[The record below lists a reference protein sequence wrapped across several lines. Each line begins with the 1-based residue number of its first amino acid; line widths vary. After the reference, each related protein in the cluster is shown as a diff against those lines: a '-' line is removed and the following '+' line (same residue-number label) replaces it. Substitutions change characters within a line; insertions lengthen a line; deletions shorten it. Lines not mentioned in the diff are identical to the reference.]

1 MIYPLPLIVIFLI
14 LVCAYLE
21 YNKKMTMNNK
31 VIVCVVCILT
41 LVLAFTFVD
50 KYKSEEENFENINE
64 LRFEI
69 DDTLEQVV
77 ESEEKIDTLNEFY
90 QSIKNPPPELKKCS
104 NIIINGPKT
113 PEDYKKLN
121 ECRNLLKNK
130 YINNDP
136 KKKELLEIFNYNSIV
151 DICRHI
157 DELLITY
164 EKNIKNHEYACVD
177 SEDIEG
183 CQPRP
188 VRESQCEESHKPS
201 SQLLTSLPYA
211 DTTGTTTRP
220 TPRNIGSNIQASS
233 SNSSPSSSSS
243 SSSNSN
249 SSASSSPSSSSS
261 SSSNSNNNPD
271 MSNSNNINRIKRT
284 RSKLLEEA
292 REAQNSVS
300 IKENESLLHNFY
312 DKLNYRKPGYSY
324 IHPKYWSVPQ
334 KRPPVCVTNNEFNPA
349 SLYDRGTPTNVLEL
363 TPEGDIAATEE
374 NVRLTNVGSILPKF
388 EYTEVV

>member
-64 LRFEI
+64 PRFEI

-77 ESEEKIDTLNEFY
+77 ESEEKIDILNEFY
-90 QSIKNPPPELKKCS
+90 KSIKNPPPELKKCS

-130 YINNDP
+130 YINDDP

-164 EKNIKNHEYACVD
+164 EKNIKNHSIACVD

-188 VRESQCEESHKPS
+188 VRESQCEESHKPQS

-211 DTTGTTTRP
+211 DSAGTTTRP
-220 TPRNIGSNIQASS
+220 TPRNIGSNIQ
-233 SNSSPSSSSS
+233 
-243 SSSNSN
+243 
-249 SSASSSPSSSSS
+249 SSSPSSS

-324 IHPKYWSVPQ
+324 IDPKYWSVPQ

-363 TPEGDIAATEE
+363 TPAGDIAATEE

-388 EYTEVV
+388 EYTEII